1 MSSHEREISVQQFC
15 AVFHGNK
22 ILLIITHENK
32 IYESVGQDLPDHMH
46 YEIFLKKLFLYFISV
61 KNCASDLHIAIG
73 HHPTT
78 ILFIMAPQR
87 RSGAAPSTANTG
99 PKALI
104 FEYSAHQG
112 HRRA

>member
-1 MSSHEREISVQQFC
+1 M
-15 AVFHGNK
+15 HGHVGHLVPHHLSK
-22 ILLIITHENK
+22 ENCVS
-32 IYESVGQDLPDHMH
+32 E
-46 YEIFLKKLFLYFISV
+46 LFLYFFSH
-61 KNCASDLHIAIG
+61 KNYGELSSCHRPPSF
-73 HHPTT
+73 T
-78 ILFIMAPQR
+78 MAPQR